1 MKYRLVLKSLI
12 ALCMA
17 LCICGGSRLGMI
29 SSTADSEDSVEAIP
43 QAQPLAD
50 TETEYKDGVYIG
62 KGTGFKGT
70 ITATVTIQSGKIADI
85 KLENEADDEPFF
97 TNASALVDSVL
108 TAQSADVDVIS
119 GATYSSKGILQ
130 AIRNALALASG
141 QETETLEAASGSST
155 ASSGKVSVGS
165 SSIDEA
171 NAVYR
176 DGTYTGT
183 GQGFKSTIT
192 ATVTIKGGKIAS
204 IQLSGGDDASYW
216 NKAKSLANTIVSKQ
230 STNVDVV
237 SGSSYSSCGII
248 QAVRNALSK
257 AIVSGSSDDD
267 NPIELPENN
276 NSTPSKP
283 SPLPPADEENTLYND
298 GTYTGSGKGFK
309 GTITATVTIR
319 NGKIAEIELENEA
332 DDEPFFTNASALTD
346 TIIQAQNTEVDV
358 VSGATYSSKGILEAV
373 DNALAQA
380 LSEEEILGYPDGL
393 YTGEAII
400 SEGFDKNA
408 GYQRYTVTAVVCI
421 ENGKI
426 HSVSVTTDDDV
437 QNNGRNKRWIAMA
450 CDSVPSQPVGLTDL
464 GEWEYEAVSGA
475 TYSSDAI
482 RDAIQNAL
490 SAVTNGGE
498 SE

>member
-17 LCICGGSRLGMI
+17 LCICGGSRLGTI
-29 SSTADSEDSVEAIP
+29 SNTADSEDSVEAVP

-70 ITATVTIQSGKIADI
+70 ITATVTIQNGKIAEI

-141 QETETLEAASGSST
+141 QETETLEAASVSST
-155 ASSGKVSVGS
+155 VSSGKVSVGS

-171 NAVYR
+171 AAVYR

-192 ATVTIKGGKIAS
+192 ATVTIKGGKIVS

-237 SGSSYSSCGII
+237 SGASYSSRGII

-257 AIVSGSSDDD
+257 AIVSGSSDDET
-267 NPIELPENN
+267 PIELPDNN
-276 NSTPSKP
+276 NSAPSKP
-283 SPLPPADEENTLYND
+283 APLPPTDEENTLYND
-298 GTYTGSGKGFK
+298 GTYTGSGAGYN
-309 GTITATVTIR
+309 GILTVEVTVSGGEIT
-319 NGKIAEIELENEA
+319 EIEITDTS
-332 DDEPFFTNASALTD
+332 DDTAFLNNASAGVIPAVLAQQSTAVD
-346 TIIQAQNTEVDV
+346 T
-358 VSGATYSSKGILEAV
+358 VSGATFSSNGILSAA
-373 DNALAQA
+373 DDA
-380 LSEEEILGYPDGL
+380 LSK
-393 YTGEAII
+393 A
-400 SEGFDKNA
+400 
-408 GYQRYTVTAVVCI
+408 Q
-421 ENGKI
+421 
-426 HSVSVTTDDDV
+426 
-437 QNNGRNKRWIAMA
+437 
-450 CDSVPSQPVGLTDL
+450 
-464 GEWEYEAVSGA
+464 
-475 TYSSDAI
+475 
-482 RDAIQNAL
+482 
-490 SAVTNGGE
+490 
-498 SE
+498 

>member
-17 LCICGGSRLGMI
+17 LCICGGSMLGTI
-29 SSTADSEDSVEAIP
+29 SNTADSEDSVEAVP

-62 KGTGFKGT
+62 KGT
-70 ITATVTIQSGKIADI
+70 
-85 KLENEADDEPFF
+85 
-97 TNASALVDSVL
+97 
-108 TAQSADVDVIS
+108 
-119 GATYSSKGILQ
+119 
-130 AIRNALALASG
+130 
-141 QETETLEAASGSST
+141 
-155 ASSGKVSVGS
+155 
-165 SSIDEA
+165 
-171 NAVYR
+171 
-176 DGTYTGT
+176 
-183 GQGFKSTIT
+183 
-192 ATVTIKGGKIAS
+192 
-204 IQLSGGDDASYW
+204 
-216 NKAKSLANTIVSKQ
+216 
-230 STNVDVV
+230 
-237 SGSSYSSCGII
+237 
-248 QAVRNALSK
+248 
-257 AIVSGSSDDD
+257 
-267 NPIELPENN
+267 
-276 NSTPSKP
+276 
-283 SPLPPADEENTLYND
+283 
-298 GTYTGSGKGFK
+298 GFK

-393 YTGEAII
+393 YTGEAVI

-464 GEWEYEAVSGA
+464 DEWEYEAVSGA

-482 RDAIQNAL
+482 RDAIHNAL
-490 SAVTNGGE
+490 SAISNGGE